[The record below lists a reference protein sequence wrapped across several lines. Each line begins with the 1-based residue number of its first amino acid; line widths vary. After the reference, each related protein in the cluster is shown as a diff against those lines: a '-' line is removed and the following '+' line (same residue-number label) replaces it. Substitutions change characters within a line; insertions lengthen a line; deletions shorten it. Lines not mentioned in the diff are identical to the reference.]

1 MENVTRASLTDRN
14 QFEVDHRNTVEGRLQ
29 TTSEMAASKVNNNLN
44 NASGTSENKE
54 NESKKNMKQVNSKME
69 TNVNLNIQNNN
80 GEVSTIQDPEID
92 SNSSTLHNSFS
103 KSNPQLNAM
112 SFVEVHPLS
121 TSFMN
126 SNSRN
131 LNLTSSVQI
140 SPNEL
145 NVRMRPANSRFN
157 SLQGSE
163 ILSDNQLAN
172 LRRLSHQTI
181 PVQIPI
187 IGYEVMEERARFT
200 IYKLRIDDPRTGLSW
215 MVFRRYTDFVRLYQ
229 KLKIEYRNLTLPLP
243 EKRLFRNNF
252 DPVFLDERARGLQV
266 FVNAVVKRL
275 SSDRSVRE
283 FFCLDEPP
291 PVGDSEPEAQALFG
305 ALEDTV
311 GALKNQIRQQDDA
324 LKYMRQKV
332 FYLEEKMK
340 VCGVCNP
347 LGDKPVSSEG
357 HESPTSSNGS

>member
-1 MENVTRASLTDRN
+1 M
-14 QFEVDHRNTVEGRLQ
+14 Q
-29 TTSEMAASKVNNNLN
+29 TTTKMASSKINNNLN
-44 NASGTSENKE
+44 NASGTSANKE
-54 NESKKNMKQVNSKME
+54 NESMKNLKQANNNSKME
-69 TNVNLNIQNNN
+69 TNVDFNVQNNN

-92 SNSSTLHNSFS
+92 SNSSTLQNSLS
-103 KSNPQLNAM
+103 KSNPQLN
-112 SFVEVHPLS
+112 SISHVEVHPLS

-126 SNSRN
+126 SNARN

-140 SPNEL
+140 SPSEL
-145 NVRMRPANSRFN
+145 NVRMRPANSRLS

-252 DPVFLDERARGLQV
+252 DPVFLDERARGLQI

-275 SSDRSVRE
+275 SSDRCVRE

-340 VCGVCNP
+340 NCSVCNP
-347 LGDKPVSSEG
+347 LGGKQTSSEG

>member
-1 MENVTRASLTDRN
+1 MEHTSLTERN
-14 QFEVDHRNTVEGRLQ
+14 IFGESLQ
-29 TTSEMAASKVNNNLN
+29 TATESAASKANNNLN
-44 NASGTSENKE
+44 NASETTDNKE
-54 NESKKNMKQVNSKME
+54 NESTKNIKQANSKME
-69 TNVNLNIQNNN
+69 TNLLNNN

-103 KSNPQLNAM
+103 KSNPQIN
-112 SFVEVHPLS
+112 SQVEVHPLS
-121 TSFMN
+121 TSFNVN

-131 LNLTSSVQI
+131 LNLTSSVQL

-145 NVRMRPANSRFN
+145 NVRMRPANSRLN
-157 SLQGSE
+157 SLQGSQV
-163 ILSDNQLAN
+163 LNDYQLAN
-172 LRRLSHQTI
+172 LQRLSHQTI

-252 DPVFLDERARGLQV
+252 DPVFLDERARGLQI
-266 FVNAVVKRL
+266 FVNSVVKRL
-275 SSDRSVRE
+275 STDRSVRE

-311 GALKNQIRQQDDA
+311 GALKNQIRQQDEA

-340 VCGVCNP
+340 ICNVCNP
-347 LGDKPVSSEG
+347 LGSKPTSSEG